1 MRPTWRMDPLCTEL
15 STVVTQ
21 VNAIRTVLTG
31 LSLGGV
37 IPLGLTLT
45 APAIPS
51 ALSAYAC
58 R

>member
-1 MRPTWRMDPLCTEL
+1 VVSVDPLCTEL

-31 LSLGGV
+31 PLFGGV
-37 IPLGLTLT
+37 IPLGLRLT
-45 APAIPS
+45 VPSSPS

-58 R
+58 P